1 MSYGGMFTD
10 VIKFKNADFF
20 DAHDSGEIFLDG
32 EKLDLEI
39 VAFGLVKVDNEEV
52 YGLKDGAVTEILKHA
67 RHTRDVGEGRF
78 VLLST
83 CDAQDKTM
91 RDVLLARIL
100 E

>member
-10 VIKFKNADFF
+10 VIKFKDAEFF
-20 DAHDSGEIFLDG
+20 EAHDGGTIFLDG
-32 EKLDLEI
+32 EKFDLEI
-39 VAFGLVKVDNEEV
+39 VAFGLIKVDNEEV
-52 YGLKDGAVTEILKHA
+52 YGLKDGAVAEVLKHA
-67 RHTRDVGEGRF
+67 KHARKVGEGRF

-83 CDAQDKTM
+83 CDAQDKTI